1 MSGGDGEHATVLAR
15 MKLPAL
21 PAVAALAILASLVIL
36 TPLVAHA
43 AVGDV
48 TLVSRGA
55 TGAPPANGD
64 SGPGLAVSPNGR
76 FIAFESK
83 AANLSDAAQ
92 SGVTNIFLSDRKTGT
107 TTLVSRADGA
117 DGAGADGDSA
127 SPSMSPAGRF
137 IAFESVADNLSSD
150 DDNAVRNVFVRDTYT
165 NTTTL
170 VSRPGDGTA
179 ANGNSSHP
187 AVSVNGTGIAFDSTA
202 DNLSDV
208 DNDAFSNVYVRNMD
222 TGAIT
227 VASTPLVG
235 ASIPADGDSYAPT
248 IDRDGKRVAYTSTAN
263 NLYNKDNDAV
273 TNVFVTDLQT
283 RFTTAVSMAT
293 GGFLQQ
299 TPSDGESFG
308 GAISADGRYVAF
320 ISYAENFV
328 DAPLR
333 TPQIADVFRRDIQ
346 ASKTELV
353 SRATGVDGAP
363 ALANSSH
370 PSISGDGRS
379 IAFESAAANLSADDT
394 AGPSIFTR
402 FLDDHIPNLS
412 ATTLVSRATG
422 LAGAAA
428 NGSSYAPVL
437 SRDGTFVAFSSD
449 AANLSDADNDAVRD
463 VFARQVPVTPP
474 APDIG
479 PDLGTNDHSG
489 HDPSSPDHGVH
500 SATDHA
506 AAGHAGHVT
515 ATGGP
520 EMSFFGPPIQRI
532 RALFML
538 VQVHDA
544 AKLLVNASVKLGGK
558 ASSVY
563 RFKRFLRSVPAHK
576 VNRIR
581 FKLAKSKLR
590 AVSRA
595 LKRGK
600 RLTVKVVASA
610 QSAPGGKWTT
620 LTRSVKL
627 RK

>member
-15 MKLPAL
+15 VKHPAL
-21 PAVAALAILASLVIL
+21 SVVAALLLLALLVTL

-55 TGAPPANGD
+55 DGAPVANGD
-64 SGPGLAVSPNGR
+64 SGPGLAISASGNV
-76 FIAFESK
+76 IAFESK
-83 AANLSDAAQ
+83 AANLSDAARP
-92 SGVTNIFLSDRKTGT
+92 GVTNIFVRDRRTRA
-107 TTLVSRADGA
+107 TTLVSRADSA
-117 DGAGADGDSA
+117 EGAGADGDSA
-127 SPSMSPAGRF
+127 SPSISPAGRF
-137 IAFESVADNLSSD
+137 IAFESVADNLSSAD
-150 DDNAVRNVFVRDTYT
+150 DDGVRNVFVRDTYL

-170 VSRPGDGTA
+170 VSRASDGSA
-179 ANGNSSHP
+179 ANGDSSHP
-187 AVSVNGTGIAFDSTA
+187 AVSVNGASIAFDSTA
-202 DNLSDV
+202 DNLSGV
-208 DNDAFSNVYVRNMD
+208 DNDAFSNVYVRNME

-248 IDRDGKRVAYTSTAN
+248 IDRDGKRVAYTSTAD
-263 NLYNKDNDAV
+263 NLYRYDNDAV

-299 TPSDGESFG
+299 NPSDAGSFG
-308 GAISADGRYVAF
+308 GSISADGRYVAF
-320 ISYAENFV
+320 VSYSDNFV
-328 DAPLR
+328 DQPIR
-333 TPQIADVFRRDIQ
+333 TPQVADVFRRDIQ

-353 SRATGVDGAP
+353 SRATGADGAP
-363 ALANSSH
+363 GLANSSH
-370 PSISGDGRS
+370 PSISGDGRF
-379 IAFESAAANLSADDT
+379 IAFESAAGNLSAEDT
-394 AGPSIFTR
+394 AGPGIFIR
-402 FLDDHIPNLS
+402 NMDAG

-422 LAGAAA
+422 TAGAAA

-437 SRDGTFVAFSSD
+437 SREATFVAFSSD
-449 AANLSDADNDAVRD
+449 AANLSDTDNDAMRD

-474 APDIG
+474 PPDTG

-489 HDPSSPDHGVH
+489 HDPSSPDHGAH

-520 EMSFFGPPIQRI
+520 EMTFFGPPIQRI
-532 RALFML
+532 RSLFML
-538 VQVHDA
+538 AQVHDA

-563 RFKRFLRSVPAHK
+563 RFKPFLRSVPAHK

-581 FKLAKSKLR
+581 LKLAKPKLR

-620 LTRSVKL
+620 VTRSVKL

>member
-1 MSGGDGEHATVLAR
+1 MSGGDEGRANVLAR
-15 MKLPAL
+15 RQRPILSVL
-21 PAVAALAILASLVIL
+21 AALVPLALLVTL
-36 TPLVAHA
+36 APLVAQA

-55 TGAPPANGD
+55 EGAPIANGD
-64 SGPGLAVSPNGR
+64 SGPGLASSASGR

-83 AANLSDAAQ
+83 AANLSDAAR
-92 SGVTNIFLSDRKTGT
+92 SGVTNIFVRDRNTGT
-107 TTLVSRADGA
+107 TVLVSRADGA

-127 SPSMSPAGRF
+127 NPSVSPAGRF
-137 IAFESVADNLSSD
+137 IAFESVADNLSTED
-150 DDNAVRNVFVRDTYT
+150 DDAVRNVFVRDTYL

-170 VSRPGDGTA
+170 VSRASDGTA
-179 ANGNSSHP
+179 ANGDSSHP
-187 AVSVNGTGIAFDSTA
+187 AVAVNGSAIAFDSTA
-202 DNLSDV
+202 DNLSSV

-227 VASTPLVG
+227 VASSPLVG
-235 ASIPADGDSYAPT
+235 ANFAADGDSYAPT
-248 IDRDGKRVAYTSTAN
+248 IDRDGRRVAYTSTAN

-299 TPSDGESFG
+299 NPSDGESFG

-333 TPQIADVFRRDIQ
+333 TPQVADVFRRDIQ

-353 SRATGVDGAP
+353 SRATGADGAP
-363 ALANSSH
+363 AVANSSH

-379 IAFESAAANLSADDT
+379 IAFESAAANLSTEDT
-394 AGPSIFTR
+394 AGPGIFIR
-402 FLDDHIPNLS
+402 NMEAS

-422 LAGAAA
+422 AVGAAA

-437 SRDGTFVAFSSD
+437 ARDGTFVAFSSD
-449 AANLSDADNDAVRD
+449 AANLSDVDNDAVRD

-474 APDIG
+474 PPDTG
-479 PDLGTNDHSG
+479 PDLGTNDHSS
-489 HDPSSPDHGVH
+489 HDPSSPDHAVH
-500 SATDHA
+500 SAADHA
-506 AAGHAGHVT
+506 AEGHAGHVS
-515 ATGGP
+515 AAGGP
-520 EMSFFGPPIQRI
+520 QMTFFGPPIQRLK
-532 RALFML
+532 ALFML
-538 VQVHDA
+538 AQVHDA

-563 RFKRFLRSVPAHK
+563 RFKPFLRSVPAHK

-581 FKLAKSKLR
+581 LTLAKSKLR
-590 AVSRA
+590 ALVRA

-600 RLTVKVVASA
+600 RLTVKFVASA

-620 LTRSVKL
+620 VTRSVKL